1 MRYNEQQNAGMTQTH
16 LQTSP
21 VYQNNI
27 PLHQNQTQT
36 QDVYQVGSNPQ
47 PQFRTVMID
56 GQEMIEM

>member
-1 MRYNEQQNAGMTQTH
+1 MRSNEQQNAGMTQSH
-16 LQTSP
+16 LQAPP

-27 PLHQNQTQT
+27 PLYQNQTQT
-36 QDVYQVGSNPQ
+36 QDVYQVDSSPQ